1 MDAYKIATTHTSI
14 AVHTSKEPY
23 ILSKEPY
30 ILSREPYILSKDPH
44 AKASTST
51 NSFSVVQ
58 VPSTVQQ
65 GTAAHTSNEPDIL
78 SKEPYILSKEPYI
91 LSKEPYILSK
101 DPRAN
106 ASRGISNAVHS
117 SNTVQQDT
125 AAHTDGM
132 EGGGGENGSG
142 SWGGGGS
149 GGVGI
154 AIHELGGKIL
164 VSGVKSGSRYSMYV

>member
-14 AVHTSKEPY
+14 AVHISKEPY

-30 ILSREPYILSKDPH
+30 ILSEDPH
-44 AKASTST
+44 AKVSTST
-51 NSFSVVQ
+51 NSFRVVQ

-78 SKEPYILSKEPYI
+78 SKEPSILSKEPYI
-91 LSKEPYILSK
+91 LPK

-106 ASRGISNAVHS
+106 ASTGISNVVHT

-132 EGGGGENGSG
+132 EGGGGGNGSG

-164 VSGVKSGSRYSMYV
+164 VSGVKSGSR